1 LIALI
6 LQATGVAS
14 FVVAGFI
21 VNPALGFA
29 VLGIG
34 LTLFGIAIER
44 SKRA

>member
-1 LIALI
+1 MIALI

>member
-6 LQATGVAS
+6 LQATGVTS
-14 FVVAGFI
+14 FVVAGFLI
-21 VNPALGFA
+21 NPALGFA

>member
-6 LQATGVAS
+6 LQATGVCS
-14 FVVAGFI
+14 FVVAGFLI
-21 VNPALGFA
+21 NPALGFA

-34 LTLFGIAIER
+34 LTLFGIAVER

>member
-1 LIALI
+1 MIALI

-14 FVVAGFI
+14 LVVAGFVI
-21 VNPALGFA
+21 NPALGFA

>member
-14 FVVAGFI
+14 FVVAGFLI
-21 VNPALGFA
+21 NPALGFA

-34 LTLFGIAIER
+34 LTLFGIAVER

>member
-14 FVVAGFI
+14 FVVAGFL
-21 VNPALGFA
+21 VHPALGFA

-34 LTLFGIAIER
+34 LTLFGIAVER